1 MTNDDRALE
10 RLLTL
15 AQLGATPSIEQQARS
30 FERLEASRQPLALIQ
45 GGVPAPSAPFS
56 PDGSLR
62 AAGVLRPLLWAGAVA
77 GFAAVV
83 GYWMASAT
91 AQPPFA
97 SAAFVGVRATPG
109 SASLEVSAP
118 VSSEPPKPLVDTPP
132 PAAAS
137 APERPLEKRRSPPS
151 RARSA
156 PATPRPAAL
165 RPAALRPAA
174 LRPAPAALDLE
185 PVLRRLRLAQ
195 SALRDGNAAAAL
207 GELDRLDADVPLSV
221 LAEERLMTRV
231 LAACGA
237 GQRARAVE
245 LARSLLQM
253 APRSVYGGRL
263 AQTCA
268 ADNSALLEELR
279 RWTPN

>member
-1 MTNDDRALE
+1 MTDDDRALE

-15 AQLGATPSIEQQARS
+15 AQLGAAPSIEQQARS

-45 GGVPAPSAPFS
+45 GGVPAPSAPL
-56 PDGSLR
+56 GTEGGLR
-62 AAGVLRPLLWAGAVA
+62 VVGALRPLPWAGAVA

-97 SAAFVGVRATPG
+97 AA
-109 SASLEVSAP
+109 ASGAELGAPAP
-118 VSSEPPKPLVDTPP
+118 VSSESPKPLRGDPP
-132 PAAAS
+132 PAIAS
-137 APERPLEKRRSPPS
+137 APERPAAKPRSPPP
-151 RARSA
+151 RARRRETPSA
-156 PATPRPAAL
+156 PATRP
-165 RPAALRPAA
+165 
-174 LRPAPAALDLE
+174 PAPATAGLDLE
-185 PVLRRLRLAQ
+185 PVLRRLRRAQ

-207 GELDRLDADVPLSV
+207 GELDRLDAEVPLSV

-231 LAACGA
+231 LAACAA
-237 GQRARAVE
+237 GQRGRAVE
-245 LARSLLQM
+245 LARRLLQL

-279 RWTPN
+279 RWAPN

>member
-1 MTNDDRALE
+1 MTNDERALE

-45 GGVPAPSAPFS
+45 GGFPGPSAAFEAEA
-56 PDGSLR
+56 GLR
-62 AAGVLRPLLWAGAVA
+62 AVGTLRPLLWAGAVA

-91 AQPPFA
+91 AEPPFELAA
-97 SAAFVGVRATPG
+97 SVLV
-109 SASLEVSAP
+109 SSAP
-118 VSSEPPKPLVDTPP
+118 APVPSEPPKPLLGNPP
-132 PAAAS
+132 PAVAI
-137 APERPLEKRRSPPS
+137 APERPSARLRSPPP
-151 RARSA
+151 RAPRREPPSA
-156 PATPRPAAL
+156 PMPRPAT
-165 RPAALRPAA
+165 AAI
-174 LRPAPAALDLE
+174 DLG

-207 GELDRLDADVPLSV
+207 AELERLDAEVPLAV

-231 LAACGA
+231 LATCAA
-237 GQRARAVE
+237 GQRGRAVE

-253 APRSVYGGRL
+253 APRSVYRGRL